1 MLTVVD
7 RGAGSCVLFLHGFA
21 LDARAWQAQQESL
34 SDRHRTLAVD
44 LPGFGRT
51 PATLPPGT
59 SVTRAV
65 LGALDALHIDRVH
78 VVGHSLGGALAVDF
92 ALAFPHRTRT
102 LVLVSA
108 VVRGRPTGIAAW
120 PRCLELARAG
130 RLAEARD
137 CWVADPLFART
148 RAHPSALAML
158 RALTADYDGGHWRGE
173 SSTTFEAAEPPSSER
188 LAELRAPALVVVG
201 DRDLPT
207 FVEFA
212 NEYASRLPH
221 ARRLVMAGVGHLPN
235 LEAPAA
241 FDAALRE
248 FFAS

>member
-34 SDRHRTLAVD
+34 ADRHRTLAVD

-65 LGALDALHIDRVH
+65 LGALDALEIDRVH

-102 LVLVSA
+102 LVLVSP

-120 PRCLELARAG
+120 PRCVELARAG

-137 CWVADPLFART
+137 CWLADPLFART
-148 RAHPSALAML
+148 REHPSALATL
-158 RALTADYDGGHWRGE
+158 RALAADYDGGHWRGE
-173 SSTTFEAAEPPSSER
+173 SSTPFEIPEPQGDR
-188 LAELRAPALVVVG
+188 LAELRAPTLVVAG
-201 DRDLPT
+201 DRDLPA
-207 FVEFA
+207 FVDFA
-212 NEYASRLPH
+212 NEYASTLPH
-221 ARRLVMAGVGHLPN
+221 ARLRVMAGVGHVPN

-241 FDAALRE
+241 FDAALGE